1 MISSRRPPL
10 LMDNHHHIP
19 SEWRRGTN
27 DLAHAV
33 SEVLL
38 SSSATPSAVPRAVT
52 RVRNASRV
60 LEDLNTIEHNEAR
73 RVRRTKKPVTLSTR
87 SSTVV
92 AAGQRAQRSVWST
105 WSTAVQVCGQW
116 ACAGSFKMLRVLGSD
131 TVSLAESKRGARP
144 LVRGSTT
151 LGGLSF
157 Y

>member
-1 MISSRRPPL
+1 
-10 LMDNHHHIP
+10 MDNHHHIP

-73 RVRRTKKPVTLSTR
+73 RVRRTKKPVALST
-87 SSTVV
+87 STSYEVLRETTEVADLLPLPIHV
-92 AAGQRAQRSVWST
+92 AAGSAQVRRWPPASNLYYRH
-105 WSTAVQVCGQW
+105 ALFCG
-116 ACAGSFKMLRVLGSD
+116 CIPGPF
-131 TVSLAESKRGARP
+131 
-144 LVRGSTT
+144 
-151 LGGLSF
+151 
-157 Y
+157 

>member
-1 MISSRRPPL
+1 MQGARS
-10 LMDNHHHIP
+10 LM
-19 SEWRRGTN
+19 
-27 DLAHAV
+27 
-33 SEVLL
+33 L
-38 SSSATPSAVPRAVT
+38 SSSATPSAVPREVT
-52 RVRNASRV
+52 RVRKVSRV
-60 LEDLNTIEHNEAR
+60 LADLNTIEHNEAR

-92 AAGQRAQRSVWST
+92 AAGQRAQRTSVWST
-105 WSTAVQVCGQW
+105 WSTAVRVCGQW